1 MRKHGM
7 GIGSKTAEKA
17 LDAVAEEMN
26 YAKGEDVLAQIGA
39 GKLSAKLVGTR
50 LLKRMSKDGV
60 CPEPPKPVE
69 APLPLT
75 QPMTPPRHARKRP
88 GGGVVVKG
96 IDDVLVRLARCCNPV
111 PGDEI
116 IGFVT
121 RGRGVSVHRTTC
133 PNAKELLS
141 SPERIIEVEWDK
153 GSKATYQVEIFIE
166 ALDRLRLLQEVTLA
180 IAESGVNILSSS
192 TTTHRDGLV
201 DMRFLFE
208 IGEMSRLDALLRDVR
223 RVDGVFEARRMLPGE
238 ATQKKGSRS

>member
-1 MRKHGM
+1 M
-7 GIGSKTAEKA
+7 
-17 LDAVAEEMN
+17 
-26 YAKGEDVLAQIGA
+26 
-39 GKLSAKLVGTR
+39 
-50 LLKRMSKDGV
+50 
-60 CPEPPKPVE
+60 
-69 APLPLT
+69 
-75 QPMTPPRHARKRP
+75 PPRRARKRP

-121 RGRGVSVHRTTC
+121 RGRGVSVHRKSC
-133 PNAKELLS
+133 PNANELLS
-141 SPERIIEVEWDK
+141 TPERIIDVEWDIA
-153 GSKATYQVEIFIE
+153 SKATYQVEIFVE

-180 IAESGVNILSSS
+180 IAESGVNILSSA

-238 ATQKKGSRS
+238 ATQKKGGKS